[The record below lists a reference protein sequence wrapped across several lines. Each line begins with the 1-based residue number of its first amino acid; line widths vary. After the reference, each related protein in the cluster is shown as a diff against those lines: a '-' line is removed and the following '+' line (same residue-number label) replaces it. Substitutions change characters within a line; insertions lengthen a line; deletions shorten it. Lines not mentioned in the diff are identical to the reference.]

1 MRSARRHQSVYD
13 VFIISGGTS
22 DSNFVIGKHRAAWMR
37 CSPRSVQ
44 QCSHLLEENLHQ
56 VFTPHKSTSRNAAP
70 ALTTSDG
77 VLLASFSLV
86 NAEPT
91 IGYSFTW
98 DFQSEVEEPF
108 LGQLP
113 KALSRV
119 LELRIEAQVIRHA
132 PSRIR
137 PKWSEDHQGYLLNA
151 KLRLSSSIRT
161 GLLILLSL
169 TRLWMA
175 SRYNLW
181 FTYPLE
187 MSAPYMCSIQL
198 AKFLF
203 LIPFSWRV
211 GEEW

>member
-1 MRSARRHQSVYD
+1 MESEVFVANALRNVENLTHASYRMITQRSSVCGVVREYWSDMLTMLSDVEIDNWIFEHACEAQEGTSPVYD

-22 DSNFVIGKHRAAWMR
+22 DSNFVIGKHRAAWMDAAR
-37 CSPRSVQ
+37 MKCTTVLTFAGGESSP
-44 QCSHLLEENLHQ
+44 Q

-132 PSRIR
+132 PSR
-137 PKWSEDHQGYLLNA
+137 
-151 KLRLSSSIRT
+151 T
-161 GLLILLSL
+161 
-169 TRLWMA
+169 
-175 SRYNLW
+175 
-181 FTYPLE
+181 
-187 MSAPYMCSIQL
+187 
-198 AKFLF
+198 
-203 LIPFSWRV
+203 
-211 GEEW
+211 